1 MNETSE
7 IPLRVAPRRTLA
19 EEWALVLVA
28 QGLSPSIW
36 PTDEGF
42 VLGVPSEEVEQA
54 IGALYAYESENPAE
68 PQEGEEVAG
77 SAHLYAALGVSVAL
91 VVFFFITGAR
101 NPTVRWFERG
111 SADAER
117 ILLGELWRTVTS
129 LTLHADLGHVMANAI
144 AGAIFLSAVCRVLG
158 PGLGSTLVLLAGAG
172 GNFANALLH
181 GSLHVSVGA
190 STSVFGAV
198 GLLGGLGVGQRRR
211 RGARGRRAWMPIAA
225 GFALLAMLGM
235 GERVDLSAHLFGF
248 LVGGILGIL
257 AALVVPRPPGPHLQ
271 WTFGGAALG
280 MLIYCWALALG

>member
-28 QGLSPSIW
+28 QGLSPSIR

-77 SAHLYAALGVSVAL
+77 SAHLYVALGVSVAL

-158 PGLGSTLVLLAGAG
+158 PGLGCTLVLLAGAG

-280 MLIYCWALALG
+280 MLIYSWALALG

>member
-158 PGLGSTLVLLAGAG
+158 PGLGCTLVLLAGAG

-198 GLLGGLGVGQRRR
+198 GLLGGLGVAQRRR

-280 MLIYCWALALG
+280 MLIYSWALALG

>member
-7 IPLRVAPRRTLA
+7 IPLRVAARRTLA

-28 QGLSPSIW
+28 QGLSPSVR

-54 IGALYAYESENPAE
+54 IGALDAYESENPAE
-68 PQEGEEVAG
+68 PQGGEEMAG

-158 PGLGSTLVLLAGAG
+158 PGLGSALVLLAGAG
-172 GNFANALLH
+172 GNFANAFVH

-198 GLLGGLGVGQRRR
+198 GLLGGLGVAQRRR

-235 GERVDLSAHLFGF
+235 GERVDLWAHLFGF

-257 AALVVPRPPGPHLQ
+257 AALVVPRPPGAHLQ

>member
-198 GLLGGLGVGQRRR
+198 GLLGGLGVAQRRR

>member
-28 QGLSPSIW
+28 QGLSPSIR

-280 MLIYCWALALG
+280 MLIYSWALALG

>member
-280 MLIYCWALALG
+280 MLIYSWALALG